1 MSFKSGWIGVAII
14 GLGAVCAVQQLQINN
29 ITDRTSALEKR
40 SKDLDRFMAADTNSV
55 DSTDVEFVEAD
66 VV

>member
-1 MSFKSGWIGVAII
+1 MLFKSGSIGVAII
-14 GLGAVCAVQQLQINN
+14 GLCAVCAVQQLQINN

-40 SKDLDRFMAADTNSV
+40 SRSFDRFMAADTNSV
-55 DSTDVEFVEAD
+55 DSTDAEFVEAD